1 MRAFCLFAI
10 AATALP
16 LVCLAASPYAGQQ
29 SRSIKALSEQ
39 EVADYLSGKGMG
51 FAKAAE
57 LNGSPGPAHVLEL
70 ADQLALSPAQRNRTE
85 QVFGRMQAQ
94 ARELGVMLVEEER
107 RLDASFA
114 AKTVSRDSLAAA
126 MHSIAT
132 IQSEIRA
139 AHLQAHLEEA
149 EILTE
154 NQKAQYGQLRG
165 YVDVNSSA
173 HHKHKSP

>member
-1 MRAFCLFAI
+1 MRMNCVFVITAI
-10 AATALP
+10 ALP
-16 LVCLAASPYAGQQ
+16 IVCFAASPYAGQQ
-29 SRSIKALSEQ
+29 ARSIKALSEQ

-57 LNGSPGPAHVLEL
+57 LNGYPGPAHVLEL
-70 ADQLALSPAQRNRTE
+70 ADELALLPAQRSRTE

-94 ARELGVMLVEEER
+94 ARELGARLVEEER

-114 AKTVSRDSLAAA
+114 AKTVSPESLAIA
-126 MHSIAT
+126 MRSIASL
-132 IQSEIRA
+132 QSEIRA

-154 NQKAQYGQLRG
+154 SQKARYGHLRG
-165 YVDVNSSA
+165 YAEANSPGR
-173 HHKHKSP
+173 HKH